1 MNENEN
7 SIHQNLCD
15 AVKVVLTG
23 KITASNAYV
32 KNQERSEIN
41 NLPLQLKK
49 LENKEQLNSKLS
61 EGMKYYITAEMKQ
74 WSLDKQWRKPMNTKL
89 VLQTH

>member
-7 SIHQNLCD
+7 SIHQNLCN
-15 AVKVVLTG
+15 AVKVVLRG
-23 KITASNAYV
+23 KAIASNAYV
-32 KNQERSEIN
+32 KNQERFEIN

-61 EGMKYYITAEMKQ
+61 EGMKYYIRAEIKK
-74 WSLDKQWRKPMNTKL
+74 WSLDKQWRKPVYPKL
-89 VLQTH
+89 VLQNH